1 MARYLLLFVFAFC
14 LTACKDPKKE
24 QISEAVHAFIGKQLV
39 VPVDSLRAR
48 IMGKDTVCTDMLAPQ
63 TKILVYVDSSGCS
76 PCKMELA
83 AWSLRLQEME
93 KENISVPLVFIVH
106 SHDYSA
112 LEKSLKNSFFEYP
125 VFYDRHNMADSLN
138 RFPKQDRYKTFLLD
152 KENRVVLVGSPAN
165 NDKLWELYKQQI
177 HRLSQG
183 G

>member
-39 VPVDSLRAR
+39 VPVDSLQAR

-83 AWSLRLQEME
+83 AWSLRLEEIDTM
-93 KENISVPLVFIVH
+93 H
-106 SHDYSA
+106 SRPVLLFMIDTPNMREIDMGLRA
-112 LEKSLKNSFFEYP
+112 QGFEYP
-125 VFYDRHNMADSLN
+125 VFYDLEHQMGLLN
-138 RFPKQDRYKTFLLD
+138 PNLTKTRFNTFLLD

-177 HRLSQG
+177 RKLMDKD
-183 G
+183 

>member
-39 VPVDSLRAR
+39 VPVDSLQAR

-125 VFYDRHNMADSLN
+125 VFYDRYNMADSLN

-152 KENRVVLVGSPAN
+152 NRVVLVGSPAN

>member
-1 MARYLLLFVFAFC
+1 MIFPEKWA
-14 LTACKDPKKE
+14 
-24 QISEAVHAFIGKQLV
+24 S
-39 VPVDSLRAR
+39 R
-48 IMGKDTVCTDMLAPQ
+48 IMGKDTLCGDMLQEKA
-63 TKILVYVDSSGCS
+63 KILVYVDSSGCS

-125 VFYDRHNMADSLN
+125 VFYDRYNMADSLN